1 MKLNE
6 QIDFSSITKKTWTRE
21 QFFKIFCG
29 IMLGGI
35 FIFLLSLLCLGVD
48 RWRYLFF
55 ILTDP
60 SDSFMDFFNPIAW
73 AGVVDLKDA
82 YLNSL
87 NIYPPLVVLFTGIFG
102 SYFQVFQNTMRGGQ
116 FLNYPLPL
124 VCLSTFLVVSI
135 SSLYLLLF
143 INKTGDKKTKLL
155 FCLFMFFSAPFLFW
169 FERGNYI
176 ILAVIFSL
184 LFIMFY
190 DSNKKYLRYLAL
202 FALALAINIKIYPA
216 VLGLLLLKEKKFKE
230 IFLLGIYTALLFF
243 VPLIFLGGIKGILLC
258 VNNLQYI
265 TEQYLHRGYGY
276 LLSFSSTTK
285 MLVYAVFRTE
295 YPILNKIFFIISGVC
310 LIVGSISA
318 YRIESKWKTLAILC
332 LLMILIPQISFTYA
346 LLFMM
351 IPLMYFLNDRIE
363 KNFKDLIYLILFCLI
378 FILSIPMEMP
388 IFMPLGFAVLIDNFL
403 SRLACVVMF
412 IMLCYDGLRSVNYGK

>member
-1 MKLNE
+1 
-6 QIDFSSITKKTWTRE
+6 
-21 QFFKIFCG
+21 
-29 IMLGGI
+29 
-35 FIFLLSLLCLGVD
+35 
-48 RWRYLFF
+48 
-55 ILTDP
+55 
-60 SDSFMDFFNPIAW
+60 
-73 AGVVDLKDA
+73 
-82 YLNSL
+82 
-87 NIYPPLVVLFTGIFG
+87 
-102 SYFQVFQNTMRGGQ
+102 MRGGQ

-243 VPLIFLGGIKGILLC
+243 VPLIWLGGIDSILLFLRNLKLNSQRA
-258 VNNLQYI
+258 VNC
-265 TEQYLHRGYGY
+265 GYGY
-276 LLSFSSTTK
+276 LLSLSSTLK
-285 MLVYAVFRTE
+285 MLVYAVFRQE
-295 YPILNKIFFIISGVC
+295 YPILNKMFFVLSVFILS
-310 LIVGSISA
+310 VGAFSA
-318 YRIESKWKTLAILC
+318 YFIKSKWKTLAILC
-332 LLMILIPQISFTYA
+332 LLMILIPQISYTYV
-346 LLFMM
+346 LLFMI
-351 IPLMYFLNDRIE
+351 IPLLYFLNE
-363 KNFKDLIYLILFCLI
+363 EEYNFKDLIYLFLFSLI
-378 FILSIPMEMP
+378 FMLNIPAYTP
-388 IFMPLGFAVLIDNFL
+388 IFFPRGLCTVSVFSDVLYVMLGW
-403 SRLACVVMF
+403 SKKCV
-412 IMLCYDGLRSVNYGK
+412 KK